1 MTTYV
6 SRLEEALTSLL
17 NDEDVK
23 SLPCYKLLSNKF
35 GSIIPPQQQ
44 QKPPKL
50 VKCECGM
57 LFKSDTH
64 FTSDKHLAWIKAKEL
79 VETVESEPVHLEPES
94 MPVPVEP
101 EPVELVPV
109 EPEPV
114 EAKSVPVYQV
124 EIKGIIYL
132 NKDNV
137 LYDAKTYKK
146 VGSIGTSGFIIGT
159 KVIPIKTK
167 KTLRLHPD
175 LDNKWIDDEQIIYI
189 KVNNNVAHAIGL
201 MENDELKVWD

>member
-44 QKPPKL
+44 KPPKL

-79 VETVESEPVHLEPES
+79 VETVEPES
-94 MPVPVEP
+94 IPVELVPLEP

-109 EPEPV
+109 EPV
-114 EAKSVPVYQV
+114 ESKSVPVYQV